1 MSQLDLLVYFSQY
14 EVFRDLSRYVH
25 ELHIS
30 APTDVFSKRSSDLD
44 ASTKSIA
51 SFGFSFPLK
60 SSYTGTAEFPKVRS
74 KLISDSTGLF
84 KGLEHAFWYQ
94 LERKS

>member
-14 EVFRDLSRYVH
+14 EVFSRPFHAMFTNCIYPR
-25 ELHIS
+25 
-30 APTDVFSKRSSDLD
+30 PTDVFSKRSSDLD

-60 SSYTGTAEFPKVRS
+60 SSYTGTAEFPKS
-74 KLISDSTGLF
+74 PFEAYLGLYRF
-84 KGLEHAFWYQ
+84 V
-94 LERKS
+94 